1 MGTHPIFESDFDCL
15 TDMESKTKTLL
26 GELRAQRQKWQ
37 NITLLTIEK
46 NEKISPKLFIS
57 AEELCD
63 SGTSSGESEQFFISV
78 HEKYINEDAEK
89 RELRQKIEKHRQ
101 KFIEIYASYPELA
114 HYGKTD
120 EELCKM
126 RTKLS
131 REVDELRS
139 GVRSLDTLA
148 KLVQKHPEEKIIEDM
163 QKWENAR
170 VDSLERLSRITGRSE
185 EEIENE
191 IRRLPTI

>member
-63 SGTSSGESEQFFISV
+63 SGTSSGESEHFFISV

-114 HYGKTD
+114 
-120 EELCKM
+120 
-126 RTKLS
+126 
-131 REVDELRS
+131 
-139 GVRSLDTLA
+139 
-148 KLVQKHPEEKIIEDM
+148 
-163 QKWENAR
+163 
-170 VDSLERLSRITGRSE
+170 ITGRLMKNYVKCVRSSHAKLMYVFGNF
-185 EEIENE
+185 IRKAITIGLKGIE
-191 IRRLPTI
+191 IRRSIIGYIG

>member
-15 TDMESKTKTLL
+15 TD
-26 GELRAQRQKWQ
+26 
-37 NITLLTIEK
+37 ITLLTIGEK
-46 NEKISPKLFIS
+46 EKFSPKLFTS

-63 SGTSSGESEQFFISV
+63 SGTSSGESEQIFISV

-89 RELRQKIEKHRQ
+89 RELCQKIENNRQ

-114 HYGKTD
+114 HYGMTD

-131 REVDELRS
+131 REVD
-139 GVRSLDTLA
+139 VRIL
-148 KLVQKHPEEKIIEDM
+148 
-163 QKWENAR
+163 
-170 VDSLERLSRITGRSE
+170 
-185 EEIENE
+185 
-191 IRRLPTI
+191 